1 MDRSM
6 IRNFCIIAHIDH
18 GKSTLADRILEMTGA
33 MSSRQMME
41 QVLDKMDLER
51 ERGIT
56 IKLKPV
62 RIDCNLFED
71 AGPIVM
77 NLIDTP
83 GHVDFSYEVSRSLAA
98 CEGAL
103 LVVDATQGIEAQT
116 LANLY
121 LALDHNLEIIPVV
134 NKIDLPN
141 ADADRVAG
149 EICELI
155 GIDDS
160 EVIRISAKT
169 GQNVEA
175 VLRAIVDRVS
185 PPKGDQ
191 DDKLKAL
198 IFDSHFDPY
207 KGVITYLRVMEGTVK
222 PGDKIRMM
230 STGMEFDVIEV
241 GVFIPEMKPM
251 LEPRSRRGRL
261 YSGAD
266 KDHVQIQGLEI
277 P

>member
-1 MDRSM
+1 
-6 IRNFCIIAHIDH
+6 
-18 GKSTLADRILEMTGA
+18 
-33 MSSRQMME
+33 
-41 QVLDKMDLER
+41 
-51 ERGIT
+51 
-56 IKLKPV
+56 
-62 RIDCNLFED
+62 
-71 AGPIVM
+71 M

-251 LEPRSRRGRL
+251 LSLGAGEVGYIAAQIKTMSDSRVGDTVTLAANPAIDPLPGYRQVHPMVYTGLYPVENNEYGLLREALEKLKLNDAALSFEPESSAALGFGFRCGF
-261 YSGAD
+261 
-266 KDHVQIQGLEI
+266 
-277 P
+277 